1 VDGGSGGG
9 VVLVGGC
16 DVGGGG
22 VLVDGDAG
30 VVGVTVS
37 AAQAEGVKVCPV
49 VGAALGAMVG
59 SLCSCGRP
67 GCTIVDAQ
75 VGVTVR
81 GGVVVA
87 DGIGR

>member
-1 VDGGSGGG
+1 VDG

-22 VLVDGDAG
+22 VLVDGGAG
-30 VVGVTVS
+30 GGWDRPSVGVGV
-37 AAQAEGVKVCPV
+37 AEGVKVCPV

-59 SLCSCGRP
+59 SLCSCGRS
-67 GCTIVDAQ
+67 GRTIVDVQ

-81 GGVVVA
+81 GCVVVA